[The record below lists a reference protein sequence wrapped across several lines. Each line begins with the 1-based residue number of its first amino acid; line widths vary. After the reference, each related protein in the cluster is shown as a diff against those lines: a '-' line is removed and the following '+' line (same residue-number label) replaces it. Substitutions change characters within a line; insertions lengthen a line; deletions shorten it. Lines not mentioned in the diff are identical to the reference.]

1 MRKFVVSAWSY
12 IFDHDLSPLRHI
24 QDTSIRHMVF
34 QMLAWMWSIVFG
46 IYVGSYIAFG
56 VTLVAHALL
65 ISAAAI
71 TVATYTV
78 ASTKPKIFALA
89 LGRRADGE
97 HD

>member
-1 MRKFVVSAWSY
+1 MRKFIVSAWNY
-12 IFDHDLSPLRHI
+12 IFDHDSSPLRHI

-34 QMLAWMWSIVFG
+34 QMLAWMWSTVFG
-46 IYVGSYIAFG
+46 IYVGSYAIFG

-65 ISAAAI
+65 IAATAI
-71 TVATYTV
+71 TVATYSI
-78 ASTKPKIFALA
+78 ASTKPILFASA